1 MQISYYHFR
10 PSRKILNLD
19 QKLLGKLLVKNFSSS
34 AETLRTTLLISKRLQ
49 LQIEKINQKKNG
61 LALSFLYSIFDYSGF
76 IENPYF
82 YCICLN
88 HKIII
93 CKTYFKFSEI
103 CVSKLGVP

>member
-49 LQIEKINQKKNG
+49 LQIEKINQKKMD
-61 LALSFLYSIFDYSGF
+61 SLYPFSTVSSTIQVSLKILIFIAF
-76 IENPYF
+76 
-82 YCICLN
+82 
-88 HKIII
+88 
-93 CKTYFKFSEI
+93 
-103 CVSKLGVP
+103 V

>member
-49 LQIEKINQKKNG
+49 LQIEKINKKMD
-61 LALSFLYSIFDYSGF
+61 SLYPFSTVSSTIQVLLKIF
-76 IENPYF
+76 I
-82 YCICLN
+82 YCIFLN
-88 HKIII
+88 HEIII
-93 CKTYFKFSEI
+93 FQTYF
-103 CVSKLGVP
+103 